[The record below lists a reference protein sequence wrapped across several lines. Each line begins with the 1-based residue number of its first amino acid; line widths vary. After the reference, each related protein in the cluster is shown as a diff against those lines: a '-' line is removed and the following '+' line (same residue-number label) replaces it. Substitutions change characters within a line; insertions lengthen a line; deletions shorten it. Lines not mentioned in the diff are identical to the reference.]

1 MDKNLE
7 KQKSLQNLPLV
18 PGKQNYCE
26 GAQLRPS
33 PHNML
38 VFTDSIQKGIQKYE
52 LNSLLRN
59 RKTQTLN
66 FPGSSSKQMLHDV
79 DMHLEDKSI
88 NTIILHAGVNDFLN
102 DNSQSNVNNLNLQ
115 NHRKI
120 ENNRKM

>member
-18 PGKQNYCE
+18 PGKQSYCE
-26 GAQLRPS
+26 GTQPCPS
-33 PHNML
+33 PHNTL
-38 VFTDSIQKGIQKYE
+38 VFTDSIQKGIRMYE

-59 RKTQTLN
+59 
-66 FPGSSSKQMLHDV
+66 GSSSKQMLHYI

-88 NTIILHAGVNDFLN
+88 DTIILHAGVNDFLN